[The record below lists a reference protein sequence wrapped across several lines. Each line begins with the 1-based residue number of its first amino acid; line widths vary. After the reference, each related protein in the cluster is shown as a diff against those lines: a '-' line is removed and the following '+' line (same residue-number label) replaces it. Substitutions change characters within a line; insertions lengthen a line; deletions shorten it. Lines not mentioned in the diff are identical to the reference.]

1 MLTFRYA
8 KFEISMGPESSYIQE
23 AVRYNNLKENGN
35 RGVTTITSTLVIEI
49 IEDIRAFYHATATVQ
64 SNYTDYFI

>member
-49 IEDIRAFYHATATVQ
+49 IEDI
-64 SNYTDYFI
+64 

>member
-23 AVRYNNLKENGN
+23 AVRYSNLKENGN
-35 RGVTTITSTLVIEI
+35 RGITTSILVIEI
-49 IEDIRAFYHATATVQ
+49 IEDIRAFYHVTATVQ
-64 SNYTDYFI
+64 SNYMDYFI